1 MRKKMFLYYLM
12 VIPVVLLFFS
22 FHTYPV
28 IMGIVYSFSDW
39 NGLREVYHFV
49 GFKNYLNVFK
59 DNHVYEA
66 YWFTFKFAVT
76 TTLLV
81 NVIGLLVALG
91 LNSRIKFKN
100 MFRAIYFLPNVLSM
114 LIVGF
119 IFNYIFANILPDLF
133 TGLHMEDLAVNLL
146 GRKDYAWLGIVIVTV
161 WQATAF
167 NIILYLAG
175 IQTIPTDL
183 YEASKLDGAGRWK
196 EFWHITFPLLAPFFT
211 INMVLSMKNFMF
223 VIDQIFALTTG
234 GPGNATTSISY
245 LIYTDGFQG
254 GSFAYASANSVIFLV
269 VIAVISIVLL
279 KFLQKREMSA

>member
-1 MRKKMFLYYLM
+1 M
-12 VIPVVLLFFS
+12 VIPVVLLFFA

-28 IMGIVYSFSDW
+28 IMGIVYSFTDW
-39 NGLREVYHFV
+39 NGLKKVYHFV

-59 DNHVYEA
+59 DSNVYNA
-66 YWFTFKFAVT
+66 YWFTFKFAIT
-76 TTLLV
+76 TTIIV
-81 NVIGLLVALG
+81 NIVSLAVALG
-91 LNSRIKFKN
+91 LNAKIKFKN
-100 MFRAIYFLPNVLSM
+100 MFRAIYFLPNILSI
-114 LIVGF
+114 LIVGY
-119 IFNYIFANILPDLF
+119 IFNYIFAHILPGFF
-133 TGLHMEDLAVNLL
+133 TSLNMDDWAFNIL

-183 YEASKLDGAGRWK
+183 YEASNLDGAGKWR

-211 INMVLSMKNFMF
+211 INMVLAMKNFLMVF
-223 VIDQIFALTTG
+223 DQIFPLTTG

-254 GSFAYASANSVIFLV
+254 GSFAYASANSVIYFIVIV
-269 VIAVISIVLL
+269 VISVALL
-279 KFLQKREMSA
+279 KFLQKREMNM